1 MAHLVVDGLAASDG
15 SWSLPIL
22 VTDMNIQRNLYVR
35 GDLHIGGLMMRLV
48 DEIDPQQ
55 LNMKPKRYTSFERSY
70 YETSAIHASGFTR
83 DFMLLVFHSDA
94 PRLYTAGCE
103 YNELLT

>member
-1 MAHLVVDGLAASDG
+1 MAHLVLDGLAASDG

-48 DEIDPQQ
+48 DEIGEFLFQG
-55 LNMKPKRYTSFERSY
+55 L
-70 YETSAIHASGFTR
+70 G
-83 DFMLLVFHSDA
+83 
-94 PRLYTAGCE
+94 
-103 YNELLT
+103 